1 MNVLAFGDLFQF
13 IRNGMSVKQDKSGA
27 GLPISRIETIA
38 DGSVNPN
45 RVGFAG
51 LSAAAAEGWLL
62 ETGDILF
69 SHINSVE
76 HVGKCAV
83 YRGVPEVLVHGMNL
97 LNLRC
102 DQGKIVPEF
111 AKYLIRSPGFRG
123 CLASFINK
131 AVNQASVSIGNLRTI
146 PVIVPPLS
154 EQRSIAAILDQAD
167 ALRSKRREALA
178 QLDSIKQAIFIDM
191 FGDPRQ
197 LPRAWPSAPLSAL
210 GRVTTGRT
218 PPTSKEGMFG
228 GAVPFITPGD
238 LESEHPAKRT
248 LTAEGVAEINPV
260 RAGATLVCCIGT
272 VGKMG
277 MAKVRSGFN
286 QQINAVDWNS
296 TVDDT
301 YGLAALFFR
310 KGELAAQAAS
320 TTVPI
325 LNKSTF
331 EKFEIQVPPLD
342 LQRIFAA
349 RIQAVEGLKITHR
362 AALAE
367 SDALFASLQHRAFA
381 VQVA

>member
-146 PVIVPPLS
+146 PVIVPP
-154 EQRSIAAILDQAD
+154 
-167 ALRSKRREALA
+167 
-178 QLDSIKQAIFIDM
+178 
-191 FGDPRQ
+191 
-197 LPRAWPSAPLSAL
+197 
-210 GRVTTGRT
+210 
-218 PPTSKEGMFG
+218 
-228 GAVPFITPGD
+228 
-238 LESEHPAKRT
+238 
-248 LTAEGVAEINPV
+248 
-260 RAGATLVCCIGT
+260 
-272 VGKMG
+272 
-277 MAKVRSGFN
+277 
-286 QQINAVDWNS
+286 
-296 TVDDT
+296 
-301 YGLAALFFR
+301 
-310 KGELAAQAAS
+310 
-320 TTVPI
+320 
-325 LNKSTF
+325 
-331 EKFEIQVPPLD
+331 
-342 LQRIFAA
+342 
-349 RIQAVEGLKITHR
+349 
-362 AALAE
+362 
-367 SDALFASLQHRAFA
+367 SL
-381 VQVA
+381 